1 MLRAFVGSTRR
12 QLAQFDCNCNANAM
26 GMGMGMGN
34 RGFGKRVGSAPQFT
48 CPYVQMYLQYDFVA
62 SKIQI

>member
-12 QLAQFDCNCNANAM
+12 QLAQFDCNCNANA
-26 GMGMGMGN
+26 MGMGN

-48 CPYVQMYLQYDFVA
+48 CPYVQMYLQYDLMVL
-62 SKIQI
+62 KIQI